1 MARCGRATPACWKA
15 QSTSVPNSHLTQ
27 LETVNKCIGY
37 ILCMLVSLSTA
48 AAGHSMFKRVR
59 SRSHATK
66 TRLWRG
72 LGACQLPTPTKDVEH
87 TQ

>member
-1 MARCGRATPACWKA
+1 MVRCGRATPACWKA
-15 QSTSVPNSHLTQ
+15 RSTSLLNSHLTQ
-27 LETVNKCIGY
+27 LKTANKPAGY
-37 ILCMLVSLSTA
+37 MSNMSLGLSTA
-48 AAGHSMFKRVR
+48 AAGHSTFELVR